1 MQFKF
6 KAFWKCRFI
15 FQLTFTRFY
24 FAVLFW
30 IWAAKVL
37 IVASE
42 HNFLTRVQFCSSYI
56 ESKGKK
62 DFLFWVVFF
71 HNIKNF
77 ARLIIKR
84 RESDYGVKE
93 SSYLC
98 LISKDGFQHRILN
111 LTISY
116 LHDAKQHRSYRYI
129 SNFYLQ
135 TFFRV

>member
-6 KAFWKCRFI
+6 KAFWKYRFI
-15 FQLTFTRFY
+15 FQLTFTLFY
-24 FAVLFW
+24 LAVLFW

-42 HNFLTRVQFCSSYI
+42 HHFLTRVQFCSLYI

-98 LISKDGFQHRILN
+98 LTSKDGFQHRILN
-111 LTISY
+111 YFVS
-116 LHDAKQHRSYRYI
+116 AWR
-129 SNFYLQ
+129 
-135 TFFRV
+135 

>member
-6 KAFWKCRFI
+6 KAFWKYRFI
-15 FQLTFTRFY
+15 FQLTFTRFCL
-24 FAVLFW
+24 AVLFW

-37 IVASE
+37 IVGSE
-42 HNFLTRVQFCSSYI
+42 HHFLTRVQFCSLYI

-62 DFLFWVVFF
+62 DFLFWVVYF

-98 LISKDGFQHRILN
+98 LTSKDGFQHRILN
-111 LTISY
+111 YFVS
-116 LHDAKQHRSYRYI
+116 AWR
-129 SNFYLQ
+129 
-135 TFFRV
+135 

>member
-6 KAFWKCRFI
+6 KTFSKYRFI
-15 FQLTFTRFY
+15 FQLTFTRFCL
-24 FAVLFW
+24 AVLFW

-37 IVASE
+37 IVGSE
-42 HNFLTRVQFCSSYI
+42 HHFQTRVQFYSLYI

-77 ARLIIKR
+77 ARLIIR
-84 RESDYGVKE
+84 DENLIMGWRSRHICAWQVKMGFNTV
-93 SSYLC
+93 SS
-98 LISKDGFQHRILN
+98 
-111 LTISY
+111 TISY
-116 LHDAKQHRSYRYI
+116 LHDAKQHCSYRYN